1 MPSFGKRALQ
11 ESACTGIN
19 TLGMFRHC
27 TRFNS
32 LVSHP
37 EQAEPKLITAIVK
50 AMRSRGAAHLTYPVD
65 VLRTPLDA
73 QHHITDINALIR
85 KRGLLDDEAV
95 REAAQ
100 LLKHTGRVVFMIGG
114 GCADSM
120 PQIMKLVEL
129 RDAQFV
135 STPDGKGLVNPSH
148 HAYYGVFGFAG
159 HTSAAALLADAPDL
173 VVVLGTNL
181 GE

>member
-1 MPSFGKRALQ
+1 MRR
-11 ESACTGIN
+11 
-19 TLGMFRHC
+19 TL
-27 TRFNS
+27 
-32 LVSHP
+32 L
-37 EQAEPKLITAIVK
+37 
-50 AMRSRGAAHLTYPVD
+50 AAHPHN
-65 VLRTPLDA
+65 P
-73 QHHITDINALIR
+73 DIKGLIR
-85 KRGLLDDEAV
+85 KRGLRYTEAG
-95 REAAQ
+95 REGPQ

-129 RDAQFV
+129 LDAQFV

-159 HTSAAALLADAPDL
+159 HTSAAALLADTPDL